1 MQTSQLLML
10 GVRQL
15 PACTFACASSCNPES
30 LRNLTGAQ
38 RLTTL
43 CPPLSREGFCSCQNR
58 GENWQKSCSMTMLT
72 EQALGDAGDYMGA
85 GCAQQCQRAI

>member
-38 RLTTL
+38 FDHAV
-43 CPPLSREGFCSCQNR
+43 PPTFTRGILLMSEQRKKLAKVMFYDDVDRTSC
-58 GENWQKSCSMTMLT
+58 W
-72 EQALGDAGDYMGA
+72 
-85 GCAQQCQRAI
+85 